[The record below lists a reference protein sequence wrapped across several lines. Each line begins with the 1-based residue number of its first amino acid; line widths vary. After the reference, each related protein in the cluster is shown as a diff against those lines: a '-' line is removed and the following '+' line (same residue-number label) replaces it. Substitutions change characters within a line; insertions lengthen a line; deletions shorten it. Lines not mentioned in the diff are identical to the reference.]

1 MDGGQNATASLDA
14 GEATIP
20 AKVRRPVKAVSL
32 SGLTPAFAAV
42 DPPAFEWVDPAELLV
57 DEAYQRGLSERSMT
71 LIRKIITGF
80 DWRRFKPPVVARTAG
95 GLEVLDGQHTA
106 IAAASHPA
114 VTSIPVMVVDAAE
127 AADRAQAF
135 IGHNRDRLNITA
147 NQLHHAAVAAGDEDA
162 LTIEQVCGRAGVA
175 VLKTMPA
182 HGLFR
187 PRQTMAVNA
196 IGALINR
203 RNAMKARQVLQVLAE
218 ADLAPINVMHIKAVE
233 VLMFDPEYTGE
244 VEPGDITTALIAL
257 GGDADREAAVYAVTH
272 KIPKWRALAIVL
284 FRKGRKRGRRRAD

>member
-1 MDGGQNATASLDA
+1 
-14 GEATIP
+14 
-20 AKVRRPVKAVSL
+20 
-32 SGLTPAFAAV
+32 
-42 DPPAFEWVDPAELLV
+42 
-57 DEAYQRGLSERSMT
+57 
-71 LIRKIITGF
+71 
-80 DWRRFKPPVVARTAG
+80 
-95 GLEVLDGQHTA
+95 
-106 IAAASHPA
+106 
-114 VTSIPVMVVDAAE
+114 
-127 AADRAQAF
+127 
-135 IGHNRDRLNITA
+135 
-147 NQLHHAAVAAGDEDA
+147 
-162 LTIEQVCGRAGVA
+162 
-175 VLKTMPA
+175 
-182 HGLFR
+182 
-187 PRQTMAVNA
+187 MAVNA